1 MSTAPA
7 IDEFEE
13 EEELVDMGGA
23 RTDDEEMDI
32 TPMIDITFLLL
43 IFFVVCSKMDPSQTT
58 NLPLADNGMAISAKD
73 SAVVVMK
80 RGTGEKAELQT
91 LDGVSFPSD
100 LDAQTEAITKHITRE
115 RENGKQKIMLMCEK
129 DVRSGEVTRI
139 QRMLATAFEEVQTT
153 YIAVKEE

>member
-1 MSTAPA
+1 MSTASLP
-7 IDEFEE
+7 DEYD
-13 EEELVDMGGA
+13 EELLDIA
-23 RTDDEEMDI
+23 PKRTDDEEVDI

-58 NLPLADNGMAISAKD
+58 NLPLADHGLAISAKD

-80 RGTGEKAELQT
+80 RGTGDVAELQT
-91 LDGVSFPSD
+91 LDGITFTSD
-100 LDAQTEAITKHITRE
+100 IEAQEEAITKHIERE
-115 RENGKQKIMLMCEK
+115 RESGKQKIMLMCEK

-139 QRMLATAFEEVQTT
+139 QRMLGNAFQEVSVT